1 MDKDIKIWNP
11 KTGELHGTLKGHKKY
26 VTCLSWEPFHN
37 NINLVNLVS
46 SSHDGD
52 IWIWNVKSLICEK
65 ILTGHTDEVTKVIWG
80 GEGLI
85 FSASKDRTIWVWN
98 AANCKVMRS
107 LEGHGHWVNTLAL
120 STDYVLWTSCF
131 DHKQKDFKSRKEM
144 QQYA

>member
-1 MDKDIKIWNP
+1 M
-11 KTGELHGTLKGHKKY
+11 
-26 VTCLSWEPFHN
+26 HN
-37 NINLVNLVS
+37 NINCSLIVS

-52 IWIWNVKSLICEK
+52 IRIWNSKSLACDK

-85 FSASKDRTIWVWN
+85 FSASKDRTIWAWN
-98 AANCKVMRS
+98 ASTGKVMWS

-131 DHKQKDFKSRKEM
+131 DHKH
-144 QQYA
+144 